1 MIQIRKEDNQKKQ
14 KEKKLKVY
22 KVNTHKKT
30 VIALWVL
37 LAMSFL
43 FAVYKNF
50 TAIDIHT
57 VHETKVIEETILDTH
72 KIENFVENFAEVYY
86 SWEQSATSIDNRTN
100 ALKGYLTG
108 ELQALNVDTVR
119 KDIPVSSA
127 LTDFQIWEIT
137 KEKEQHYQVTYT
149 VEQRITEGESSK
161 TVRSAYQVTVYV
173 DGSGNL
179 TIIQNP
185 TITSVPVK
193 SGYTPKAVQSDGT
206 VDSITTEEINE
217 FLTTF
222 FKLYPTATAKELT
235 YYVNEGVLKP
245 VEKNGGWRYSYGNMF
260 YVLLVSQYLTV
271 AQFDDETVQAI
282 MEEALKYEGWTY
294 VYGGDSPSTS
304 FDCSGLVQWCYGKAG
319 IALPRTAQE
328 QYNVTQHIPLS
339 EAKAGDLVFFHST
352 YNAGTYITHVGLYV
366 GNDRMYHAGN
376 PIGYADLTGSY
387 WQQHFAGA
395 GRIKQ

>member
-1 MIQIRKEDNQKKQ
+1 MSKIHLPRGAKSIISKLEGAGYEAYVVGGCVRDSLLGLEPHDWDICTSATPLEVKACFSE
-14 KEKKLKVY
+14 EK
-22 KVNTHKKT
+22 
-30 VIALWVL
+30 I
-37 LAMSFL
+37 
-43 FAVYKNF
+43 
-50 TAIDIHT
+50 I
-57 VHETKVIEETILDTH
+57 DTH

-86 SWEQSATSIDNRTN
+86 SWEQSAASIDNRTN

-127 LTDFQIWEIT
+127 LTDFQIWEIID
-137 KEKEQHYQVTYT
+137 EKEQHYQVTYT

-179 TIIQNP
+179 TIVQNP

-245 VEKNGGWRYSYGNMF
+245 VGKEYIFSELVNPVYNRKGNQVTASLAVKYLDNQTMTTQVSQFVLVLEKNGENWKI
-260 YVLLVSQYLTV
+260 V
-271 AQFDDETVQAI
+271 
-282 MEEALKYEGWTY
+282 K
-294 VYGGDSPSTS
+294 
-304 FDCSGLVQWCYGKAG
+304 
-319 IALPRTAQE
+319 
-328 QYNVTQHIPLS
+328 
-339 EAKAGDLVFFHST
+339 
-352 YNAGTYITHVGLYV
+352 
-366 GNDRMYHAGN
+366 
-376 PIGYADLTGSY
+376 
-387 WQQHFAGA
+387 
-395 GRIKQ
+395 

>member
-1 MIQIRKEDNQKKQ
+1 MIQIRKEENQKKQ

-57 VHETKVIEETILDTH
+57 VHETKVIEEQILDTH

-86 SWEQSATSIDNRTN
+86 SWEQSAASIDNRTN

-137 KEKEQHYQVTYT
+137 EEKEQHYQVTYT

-217 FLTTF
+217 A
-222 FKLYPTATAKELT
+222 Y
-235 YYVNEGVLKP
+235 
-245 VEKNGGWRYSYGNMF
+245 EKN
-260 YVLLVSQYLTV
+260 T
-271 AQFDDETVQAI
+271 
-282 MEEALKYEGWTY
+282 
-294 VYGGDSPSTS
+294 
-304 FDCSGLVQWCYGKAG
+304 GLVIIETFENRKINPVYTPAVLCQNHGPFAWGKDAAEAVHNAVVLEEVAKMARLTESVNPDVKPAPDNIKEKHFYRKHGANAYYG
-319 IALPRTAQE
+319 Q
-328 QYNVTQHIPLS
+328 N
-339 EAKAGDLVFFHST
+339 
-352 YNAGTYITHVGLYV
+352 
-366 GNDRMYHAGN
+366 
-376 PIGYADLTGSY
+376 
-387 WQQHFAGA
+387 
-395 GRIKQ
+395 